1 MSEQTNTLGFILIA
15 WTIFYFLAKQMKLDE
30 KGWEISPYY
39 ALYKSTRLNDV
50 IKRLGNWNPGF
61 WKVLGNIGV
70 AASVGQ
76 ALFITYIL
84 GKNIWSF
91 IFVPEQASPVQPL
104 IPGVTISVNSMP
116 WFLLA
121 AGIVILTHELG
132 HGIMCV
138 VENVKV
144 KSSAVM
150 FAVITFGGAVE
161 PDEEDMKN
169 ASVMSKMRIYAIG
182 SIINLVTGILMIPVF
197 IFAFGYLPI
206 QLRVFFNWVYFVAI
220 NLAMMNMLPI
230 GPLDGGQMWRT
241 YTERMGNGKTLQMIG
256 TYGYI
261 GLILM
266 NLILSFIKFGFV
278 QI

>member
-1 MSEQTNTLGFILIA
+1 MSEQTNTLGFILVV
-15 WTIFYFLAKQMKLDE
+15 WTIFYFVAKRMKLDE
-30 KGWEISPYY
+30 KGWEIAPYY
-39 ALYKSTRLNDV
+39 VMYKSTRLNDI
-50 IKRLGNWNPGF
+50 IKRLGSWRPGF

-70 AASVGQ
+70 ASSVGQ

-121 AGIVILTHELG
+121 AGIIILSHELG

-150 FAVITFGGAVE
+150 LAVITFGGAVE
-161 PDEEDMKN
+161 PDEEDIKN

-182 SIINLVTGILMIPVF
+182 SIINLVTGILTILIS

-206 QLRVFFNWVYFVAI
+206 QLRVFFNWLSFVAI

-241 YTERMGNGKTLQMIG
+241 YTEGREKGKTLQLIG

-261 GLILM
+261 SLILM
-266 NLILSFIKFGFV
+266 NLLLSFIKFGFV